1 MCITSTARRRSLDI
15 KILPSMLL
23 GASAEAKTAS
33 GEAETQSYTPQ
44 TIKHAPLPH
53 RHNGSNPQVVQHDY
67 HDHAADPTVDPKSI
81 KHKAK
86 GGVIT
91 PFPVKLH
98 SMLDMIEA
106 DGYGHVVSWQ
116 PHGRCFVVHKTK
128 EFVNHVMPKYFKQTK
143 MASFQRQLNLYG
155 FNRLTGGL
163 DKGGY
168 YHELFLKGKVS
179 LAYDIHRMRVKGT
192 GVRLP
197 TNPDKEPNFY
207 ALPPIT
213 ENMVA
218 ALPTP
223 EVSSMPTAKQDEK
236 DIVFFEGCPFH
247 YLEPSSLPPVPPL
260 ATTSF
265 DVDAKKRPSYG
276 KASSVVSDSDS
287 SEDPF
292 VPNFAAP
299 DMDWEG
305 PLAHVRR
312 SSFRSFAKDV
322 PPLGQ
327 PSLEEDIDNFFQS
340 FDMPVDRWHSAIE
353 MMSDHDD
360 TAFGYLLEQAISE

>member
-1 MCITSTARRRSLDI
+1 
-15 KILPSMLL
+15 
-23 GASAEAKTAS
+23 
-33 GEAETQSYTPQ
+33 
-44 TIKHAPLPH
+44 
-53 RHNGSNPQVVQHDY
+53 
-67 HDHAADPTVDPKSI
+67 
-81 KHKAK
+81 
-86 GGVIT
+86 
-91 PFPVKLH
+91 
-98 SMLDMIEA
+98 
-106 DGYGHVVSWQ
+106 
-116 PHGRCFVVHKTK
+116 
-128 EFVNHVMPKYFKQTK
+128 
-143 MASFQRQLNLYG
+143 
-155 FNRLTGGL
+155 
-163 DKGGY
+163 
-168 YHELFLKGKVS
+168 
-179 LAYDIHRMRVKGT
+179 MRVKGT

-260 ATTSF
+260 VTTSF
-265 DVDAKKRPSYG
+265 DVVDSTRDVEARKRPSYG

-287 SEDPF
+287 AEDPY
-292 VPNFAAP
+292 VPSFSAP

-305 PLAHVRR
+305 PLAYVRR
-312 SSFRSFAKDV
+312 SSFQSFAKDA
-322 PPLGQ
+322 PLGQ
-327 PSLEEDIDNFFQS
+327 PSLDDDIDTFFQS
-340 FDMPVDRWHSAIE
+340 FNMPVDRYHAAIE